1 MDELE
6 ILKKDWKKRE
16 HSFNQLTETD
26 IYKMLHKRSSSIV
39 KWILII
45 SILEILFWV
54 SLSFLTTDENYFK
67 TLEIYHL
74 SVIVPII
81 TIANYGIM
89 IYFIFLFYKNFKNI
103 NTTETVK
110 KLMHSIIKT
119 RKTVKYYVWYNL
131 GMSFVSFILVFTF
144 QFKYDPNLNEVI
156 EKATQNINPN
166 VFYIILFA
174 AYVICI
180 TIIIGA
186 IWLFYKLIYG
196 ILLKRL
202 NNNYKELE
210 KLDQIGRAH
219 V

>member
-6 ILKKDWKKRE
+6 ILKKDWNKRE

-45 SILEILFWV
+45 SILEILLWL
-54 SLSFLTTDENYFK
+54 SLSFLTTDEHYFE

-74 SVIVPII
+74 SKVIPVI
-81 TIANYGIM
+81 TIINYGIM
-89 IYFIFLFYKNFKNI
+89 IFFIILFYKNFKNI

-110 KLMHSIIKT
+110 KLMQSILKT

-131 GMSFVSFILVFTF
+131 TMSFISFVLVFSF

-156 EKATQNINPN
+156 EKATQSVNPN
-166 VFYIILFA
+166 VFYIVLFA
-174 AYVICI
+174 AYIVCVMV
-180 TIIIGA
+180 IIGA
-186 IWLFYKLIYG
+186 IWLFYKLLYG

-202 NNNYKELE
+202 NKNYKELE
-210 KLDQIGRAH
+210 KLDL
-219 V
+219 

>member
-6 ILKKDWKKRE
+6 ILKKDWKKKE
-16 HSFNQLTETD
+16 HSFNQLTERD

-45 SILEILFWV
+45 SILEIVFWL

-67 TLEIYHL
+67 TLEVYHL
-74 SVIVPII
+74 NKIIPVISII
-81 TIANYGIM
+81 NYGILIFF
-89 IYFIFLFYKNFKNI
+89 IYLFYKNFKNI

-110 KLMHSIIKT
+110 KLMLTIIKT

-131 GMSFVSFILVFTF
+131 MMSFISFILVFTF

-156 EKATQNINPN
+156 EKATQNVNPN
-166 VFYIILFA
+166 VFYFVLFA
-174 AYVICI
+174 VYILSVAVII
-180 TIIIGA
+180 TL
-186 IWLFYKLIYG
+186 IWLFYKLLYG

-202 NNNYKELE
+202 NKNYKELE
-210 KLDQIGRAH
+210 KLDL
-219 V
+219 

>member
-16 HSFNQLTETD
+16 HSFNQLTEKD

-45 SILEILFWV
+45 SILEIVLWLT
-54 SLSFLTTDENYFK
+54 LSFFTTDEHYFK

-74 SVIVPII
+74 NKIIPVI
-81 TIANYGIM
+81 TIINYGI
-89 IYFIFLFYKNFKNI
+89 IIFFIFQFYKNFKNI

-110 KLMHSIIKT
+110 KLMQSIIKT

-131 GMSFVSFILVFTF
+131 MMSFILFILVFTF

-156 EKATQNINPN
+156 EKATQNVNPN
-166 VFYIILFA
+166 VFYTLLFA
-174 AYVICI
+174 AYTVCVL
-180 TIIIGA
+180 IIIGV
-186 IWLFYKLIYG
+186 IWLFYKLLYG

-202 NNNYKELE
+202 NRNYKELE
-210 KLDQIGRAH
+210 KLDL
-219 V
+219 

>member
-16 HSFNQLTETD
+16 HSFSQLTESD

-45 SILEILFWV
+45 SILEILLWL
-54 SLSFLTTDENYFK
+54 SLSFFTTDENYFK

-74 SVIVPII
+74 SKVVPII
-81 TIANYGIM
+81 TIVNYGIM

-110 KLMHSIIKT
+110 KLMQTIIKT

-131 GMSFVSFILVFTF
+131 AMSFISFVLVFTF
-144 QFKYDPNLNEVI
+144 QFKYDPNLNIVI

-166 VFYIILFA
+166 LFYILLFTV
-174 AYVICI
+174 YIVSVL
-180 TIIIGA
+180 IIIGV
-186 IWLFYKLIYG
+186 IWLFYKLLYG

-202 NNNYKELE
+202 NKNYKELE
-210 KLDQIGRAH
+210 KLDL
-219 V
+219 